1 MTNWLGFSEGI
12 EMLAVEI
19 DFVLVCA
26 PTMTWFSRMDRTF
39 HDFGVGIDL
48 VFVRVVETDFV
59 LVCAPKMIWFSCLD
73 GN

>member
-1 MTNWLGFSEGI
+1 
-12 EMLAVEI
+12 MLAVEI

-59 LVCAPKMIWFSCLD
+59 LVCAPKMIWF
-73 GN
+73 